1 MSKSIDKYANSVYN
15 NIRNKNR
22 NAYGQEEKNMNTDKM
37 IDMIVKS
44 YITVMGEEKWNSLS
58 DEQKHDV
65 VMTIATDALNRI
77 K

>member
-1 MSKSIDKYANSVYN
+1 MAH
-15 NIRNKNR
+15 RR
-22 NAYGQEEKNMNTDKM
+22 TQTARQGREKNMNTDMIDM

-44 YITVMGEEKWNSLS
+44 YVTIMGEEKWNSLS

-65 VMTIATDALNRI
+65 VMTIATDALNRMLNRI

>member
-1 MSKSIDKYANSVYN
+1 M
-15 NIRNKNR
+15 
-22 NAYGQEEKNMNTDKM
+22 TDEII

-44 YITVMGEEKWNSLS
+44 YVTIMGEEKWNSLS

>member
-1 MSKSIDKYANSVYN
+1 M
-15 NIRNKNR
+15 
-22 NAYGQEEKNMNTDKM
+22 NMNTDKM
-37 IDMIVKS
+37 IDMIAS
-44 YITVMGEEKWNSLS
+44 AYITVMGKEKWNSLS